1 MRIERLREF
10 IASYR
15 PSGVV
20 AEGKLDNDPSGVLE
34 FFLSRFGGLSFNDGI
49 YRMHTRESSERW
61 SQIAASVFSE
71 PKFDIGCFGYDW
83 LGRQFALDT
92 SRKSAK
98 EGMVLMLDVEL
109 GQVYSTDCNMIDF
122 HNIELVQGAF
132 QFLAESEFREW
143 LNSENGKPLAWSEC
157 VGFQIPLVLGGKDE
171 PDNRERCNMEVYWSI
186 CAQILDQTEP
196 LPEGTRIERLSV
208 EVRR

>member
-1 MRIERLREF
+1 MRIESLQEF
-10 IASYR
+10 VASYK

-20 AEGKLDNDPSGVLE
+20 AEGKLDDDRSGVLE

-71 PKFDIGCFGYDW
+71 LKLDIGCFGYDW

-92 SRKSAK
+92 TRKSAK

-109 GQVYSTDCNMIDF
+109 GQVYSTNRNFIDF
-122 HNIELVQGAF
+122 HNIELVKKASE
-132 QFLAESEFREW
+132 FLGESEFREW
-143 LNSENGKPLAWSEC
+143 LNFEKGKPLAWSEC

-171 PDNRERCNMEVYWSI
+171 LDNPERCNMEVYWSI

-196 LPEGTRIERLSV
+196 LPEGTRIERLSA
-208 EVRR
+208 EVRG

>member
-1 MRIERLREF
+1 MPIESLKEF
-10 IASYR
+10 VASYR

-20 AEGKLDNDPSGVLE
+20 AEGKLDDDRSGVLE

-61 SQIAASVFSE
+61 SQIAASVFPE
-71 PKFDIGCFGYDW
+71 PKLDIGCFGYDW

-109 GQVYSTDCNMIDF
+109 GQVYSTDRNMIDF
-122 HNIELVQGAF
+122 HNIELVQGAP
-132 QFLAESEFREW
+132 QFL
-143 LNSENGKPLAWSEC
+143 
-157 VGFQIPLVLGGKDE
+157 
-171 PDNRERCNMEVYWSI
+171 
-186 CAQILDQTEP
+186 
-196 LPEGTRIERLSV
+196 
-208 EVRR
+208 

>member
-1 MRIERLREF
+1 
-10 IASYR
+10 
-15 PSGVV
+15 
-20 AEGKLDNDPSGVLE
+20 
-34 FFLSRFGGLSFNDGI
+34 
-49 YRMHTRESSERW
+49 MHTRESSERW
-61 SQIAASVFSE
+61 SQISAAIFPV
-71 PKFDIGCFGYDW
+71 PRFDISCFGYDW

-157 VGFQIPLVLGGKDE
+157 VGFQIHWCSAV
-171 PDNRERCNMEVYWSI
+171 RTS
-186 CAQILDQTEP
+186 
-196 LPEGTRIERLSV
+196 RIIESAVIWKSTGAFAHKFWIRQSRFRKEL
-208 EVRR
+208 E